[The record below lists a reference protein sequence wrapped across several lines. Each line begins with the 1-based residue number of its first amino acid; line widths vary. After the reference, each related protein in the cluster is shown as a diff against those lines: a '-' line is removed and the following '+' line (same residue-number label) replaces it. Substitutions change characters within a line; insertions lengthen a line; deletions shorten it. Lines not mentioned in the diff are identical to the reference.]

1 MVGTLEKLVEASQ
14 YVTGT
19 HLGTPIINGMV
30 IPVGP
35 LP

>member
-19 HLGTPIINGMV
+19 HLGTPIINT